1 MPHWKK
7 LQGRRSNLLGIF
19 LISGDSWIWHR
30 LVIDISCCS
39 CASSAWLITYPIFY
53 HSGESLLKCYLP
65 GMSATHRHTIAASPD
80 FLRLKLWADGIN
92 YPPFSAMLHWKK
104 LQRQDKSYVK
114 SLRKGTPAFL
124 RNATLKKATAAGQKL
139 CSLLFWRKL
148 PPFSAMLHWK
158 KLQGRRSN
166 WLGIFLISGD
176 SWKKLQ
182 RQDKSYVNSVLKEI
196 RKPLPHR
203 ILRRRTGIRSRGAIS
218 RVVLTILVYS

>member
-1 MPHWKK
+1 MLNLFGRELPPFSAMLHWKKLQRQDKSYVNSFSEGNSRLSAQCYIEKK

-114 SLRKGTPAFL
+114 SLRKGTPAFQ

-139 CSLLFWRKL
+139 C
-148 PPFSAMLHWK
+148 
-158 KLQGRRSN
+158 
-166 WLGIFLISGD
+166 
-176 SWKKLQ
+176 
-182 RQDKSYVNSVLKEI
+182 
-196 RKPLPHR
+196 
-203 ILRRRTGIRSRGAIS
+203 
-218 RVVLTILVYS
+218 

>member
-1 MPHWKK
+1 MWADGINYPPFSAMLHWTSLLRALTIFHVKSLRKWTPRHGSAQCYQLKKSYSGRTKVMLILVLKGTPAFQRNATLKKK

-104 LQRQDKSYVK
+104 LQRQDKSSVK
-114 SLRKGTPAFL
+114 SLRKGTPAFQ

-139 CSLLFWRKL
+139 C
-148 PPFSAMLHWK
+148 
-158 KLQGRRSN
+158 
-166 WLGIFLISGD
+166 
-176 SWKKLQ
+176 
-182 RQDKSYVNSVLKEI
+182 
-196 RKPLPHR
+196 
-203 ILRRRTGIRSRGAIS
+203 
-218 RVVLTILVYS
+218 

>member
-1 MPHWKK
+1 MLNLFGRELPPFSAMLHWKK

-114 SLRKGTPAFL
+114 SLRKGTPAFQRNATL
-124 RNATLKKATAAGQKL
+124 KKSYSGRTKVMLILFLKETPAFQRNATLKKATG
-139 CSLLFWRKL
+139 
-148 PPFSAMLHWK
+148 
-158 KLQGRRSN
+158 
-166 WLGIFLISGD
+166 
-176 SWKKLQ
+176 
-182 RQDKSYVNSVLKEI
+182 
-196 RKPLPHR
+196 
-203 ILRRRTGIRSRGAIS
+203 
-218 RVVLTILVYS
+218 

>member
-1 MPHWKK
+1 MIDISCCSCASSAWLITYPIFYHSGESLLKCYLPGMSATHRHTIAASPDFLRLKLWADGINYPPFSAMLHWKK

-114 SLRKGTPAFL
+114 SLRKGTPAFQ

-139 CSLLFWRKL
+139 C
-148 PPFSAMLHWK
+148 
-158 KLQGRRSN
+158 
-166 WLGIFLISGD
+166 
-176 SWKKLQ
+176 
-182 RQDKSYVNSVLKEI
+182 
-196 RKPLPHR
+196 
-203 ILRRRTGIRSRGAIS
+203 
-218 RVVLTILVYS
+218 

>member
-1 MPHWKK
+1 MLHWKK

-104 LQRQDKSYVK
+104 LQRQDKSYVN
-114 SLRKGTPAFL
+114 SLR
-124 RNATLKKATAAGQKL
+124 
-139 CSLLFWRKL
+139 
-148 PPFSAMLHWK
+148 
-158 KLQGRRSN
+158 
-166 WLGIFLISGD
+166 
-176 SWKKLQ
+176 
-182 RQDKSYVNSVLKEI
+182 KEI
-196 RKPLPHR
+196 RKPFPHR
-203 ILRRRTGIRSRGAIS
+203 ILRRRTGIRSRGVIS
-218 RVVLTILVYS
+218 RVVLTIILYI